1 MILRRP
7 VVVRTR
13 PGLVGTMA
21 RTAVVAG
28 TATAVSNS
36 ISNRMNRSGTPSE
49 QYMQPAPQPQVSA
62 PDVSAQL
69 RELNELR
76 KEGAISAE
84 EYEVAKRQIMRT

>member
-28 TATAVSNS
+28 TASAVSNS
-36 ISNRMNRSGTPSE
+36 IGNRMNRPEPSAQYAQTTP
-49 QYMQPAPQPQVSA
+49 QHQASA
-62 PDVSAQL
+62 SDISAQL
-69 RELNELR
+69 RELHELR
-76 KEGAISAE
+76 KEGAISAQ
-84 EYEVAKRQIMRT
+84 EYEVAKRQIMGT